1 MTSGAHGLLGH
12 VEAGFCAQLSPERLV
27 TELCRAIAEACGPAG
42 AEVKPARPLGDSALL
57 APVPFAAPE
66 HAILGSLVDLSSRA
80 EPPPPWRRWANPCHW
95 SCQRCTERLA
105 WLLAGHALTVL
116 HGLAGEAPRPRLVT
130 LTISPPPGIKLSE
143 LRHAVE
149 EVDSANGGHAIWG
162 LKIQD
167 KGRAIAYMLTTT
179 SDPKRLERQS
189 RDSVRGDS
197 RSAWFSRVRGSEL
210 TWAPPAEAFAFHVG
224 RVVRH
229 LTLRCPPPPTLHP
242 GYRFGASG
250 RFASILANA
259 LAALRREHPCQGV
272 RRQRTQERGGILTR
286 GLGRGFAGLSVVR
299 PCGFGEGLAAPALL
313 NTTMARQVCL
323 AVGAVPRGLRRV
335 PVPGRCHGPRRHAR
349 ARGDAASL
357 PRIRWQRCRPA
368 QGFSRSDHSAKGE
381 RTTGSTGTYCPPNER
396 LGNRPWMTIS
406 MSRTA
411 QMNPPA
417 ARISWSCR
425 QKTRTLPP
433 GGRSLCTRRAGS
445 AGNWRAC
452 TGTRGPVLSR
462 HRTQPGWATF
472 WTCCGSVLKPANWNA
487 DCKPWN

>member
-116 HGLAGEAPRPRLVT
+116 HGLAGEAPRPRVVT

-272 RRQRTQERGGILTR
+272 RRQRTQEHAGEFSPE
-286 GLGRGFAGLSVVR
+286 GLGAASRACLWCGLAVSGKAWRHPHCSTRRWRAKCALQSELSPEDFDGFLYQADVMVQEDTPEPAAMQRAFLEFAGNDAALPRGFLEVITLPRES
-299 PCGFGEGLAAPALL
+299 AP
-313 NTTMARQVCL
+313 
-323 AVGAVPRGLRRV
+323 
-335 PVPGRCHGPRRHAR
+335 PGRR
-349 ARGDAASL
+349 APIALRMKD
-357 PRIRWQRCRPA
+357 
-368 QGFSRSDHSAKGE
+368 
-381 RTTGSTGTYCPPNER
+381 
-396 LGNRPWMTIS
+396 
-406 MSRTA
+406 
-411 QMNPPA
+411 
-417 ARISWSCR
+417 
-425 QKTRTLPP
+425 
-433 GGRSLCTRRAGS
+433 
-445 AGNWRAC
+445 
-452 TGTRGPVLSR
+452 
-462 HRTQPGWATF
+462 
-472 WTCCGSVLKPANWNA
+472 
-487 DCKPWN
+487 